1 MSNTLEKNSTNK
13 GNNST
18 SDDKF
23 DKLKFIRIFDPNH
36 VPKYLIEQIKDR
48 DYDVEKFYKYHESTC
63 LIHGRDGP
71 RLNPVNML
79 YLISNE
85 QHMPCGVLWC
95 TVSVLSNDLIIQTFS
110 MDKDYWGQ
118 GKAVQLLEKKC
129 REIKDICELNNVY
142 WVTKYPKH
150 SEKYGFKRS
159 KSVLME
165 YTGERKEEENDGKD
179 DDGGKQC
186 RGDGSEVHRAGAAK
200 DKRPSGT
207 EHAPDPTSAGKPDG
221 RTRNRRKSKAV

>member
-1 MSNTLEKNSTNK
+1 MSDTLEKNSANK

-48 DYDVEKFYKYHESTC
+48 DYDVEKFYRYHEYNC
-63 LIHGRDGP
+63 LIHGSDGP
-71 RLNPVNML
+71 RLNPSHML
-79 YLISNE
+79 YLISND
-85 QHMPCGVLWC
+85 QHIPCGVLWC
-95 TVSVLSNDLIIQTFS
+95 TVSLLSNDLVIQTFS

-118 GKAVQLLEKKC
+118 GKAVKLLEKKC
-129 REIKDICELNNVY
+129 KEIKEICELNNIY

-165 YTGERKEEENDGKD
+165 YTGERKEEEKDGKD
-179 DDGGKQC
+179 VDGRIDC
-186 RGDGSEVHRAGAAK
+186 RGNGSEVQRGGAAK
-200 DKRPSGT
+200 DKPVDSA
-207 EHAPDPTSAGKPDG
+207 EPTSIAASPK
-221 RTRNRRKSKAV
+221 RTARRPRKS